1 MWNNFPHRIQSFGI
15 CNAISVSFR
24 LLLNTIVNTMFHKK
38 AGYQGSKKI
47 LLDEELWCTLQISS
61 EIDTS
66 NNCTS
71 SNH

>member
-1 MWNNFPHRIQSFGI
+1 
-15 CNAISVSFR
+15 
-24 LLLNTIVNTMFHKK
+24 MFHKK

-61 EIDTS
+61 EFDTS

-71 SNH
+71 SNRS